1 MMMRP
6 RFFFLLPNSKKKKK
20 IKNYVRRKPPSLQK
34 KHWVSFLWLNI
45 LYSCEKDLDSLGRRE
60 RERECVC
67 VCVSERGE
75 RERLNL
81 KINFSFFFSS
91 LSPLFFIFLKK
102 RTLQTKKFV
111 SPCSMETTN
120 MNCSRKISVCLEKNL
135 NQSLNSAIKN
145 WMERNWFFF
154 LKSTERYFPY
164 RYAVWCILKQKG
176 LIFKPSNYSVHIYIY
191 YSRWILSQNLNARRR
206 RDARRKRGFFFFL
219 GCVCV

>member
-81 KINFSFFFSS
+81 KINFSFFFFFS
-91 LSPLFFIFLKK
+91 LSSFFYFFKK
-102 RTLQTKKFV
+102 KNPADEEVRF
-111 SPCSMETTN
+111 SMFDGDNKYEL
-120 MNCSRKISVCLEKNL
+120 LEKNQRVPREELEPKLELSDQKL
-135 NQSLNSAIKN
+135 NGAKLV
-145 WMERNWFFF
+145 FFF
-154 LKSTERYFPY
+154 KEYREIFPIPV
-164 RYAVWCILKQKG
+164 RG
-176 LIFKPSNYSVHIYIY
+176 MMH
-191 YSRWILSQNLNARRR
+191 SQT
-206 RDARRKRGFFFFL
+206 KR
-219 GCVCV
+219 VDI